1 MDPVILTGDVQGGG
15 PTDGIIETL
24 FPLASGH
31 QPTHAELL
39 LTTAYGQ
46 ISSGQV
52 RREIGVPSP
61 GRIDRTVVTSGGQL
75 ACPFYGYRMVDRQD
89 YDGVGSHFRMQYL
102 GYISGGARLPGAME
116 PRLI

>member
-1 MDPVILTGDVQGGG
+1 MDPVILTANVQGGG

-24 FPLASGH
+24 LPLASGH

-52 RREIGVPSP
+52 GYQIAVPSP
-61 GRIDRTVVTSGGQL
+61 GRITRTVVTSGGES
-75 ACPFYGYRMVDRQD
+75 ACPYHEYRLADRQD
-89 YDGVGSHFRMQYL
+89 YDVGSHFQIQYL
-102 GYISGGARLPGAME
+102 GLVWDGSRLPGAIE